1 MNHNFMKYISIFLA
15 LITIFSCTVEKDCN
29 PSSICNPWPYDY
41 GNLNL
46 KLTNDHNDS
55 ILIVLYS
62 GYVDDQEVISEVYT
76 QSNQYSFYLPVGN
89 RYSVEVYYVQGSVTT
104 VALDG
109 GRLNQETFINCEETC
124 YREPNLNLNLRKL

>member
-76 QSNQYSFYLPVGN
+76 QSNQYSFYLQQLYLYHLHILFFHNPHKMLPLLM
-89 RYSVEVYYVQGSVTT
+89 
-104 VALDG
+104 A
-109 GRLNQETFINCEETC
+109 
-124 YREPNLNLNLRKL
+124 